1 MLSTVIF
8 PLKTCLLLCAPL
20 RPRVWQ
26 PQERWNTHRH
36 RGSGGGGHSSTEAV
50 YGTTHTAS
58 QTRPCQNTDS
68 EYLSHRQRCFCE
80 FVCLT
85 VWLCVQ
91 MCALVPWE
99 KEAAAHSSLS
109 LFLTRT
115 MVVWMRK
122 CVCLVLSLA
131 LGTPVISFCL
141 KLPLWEWKTDR
152 VGGNQLY
159 LQIKCICKA
168 KLLLP
173 WCGAEHRAVFNS
185 VLYEAEC
192 VSVLSSERKEG
203 KRESLLMSSVCDL
216 CADSSEPTT
225 PRHTHTCTHTV
236 TRTHVL
242 GGKCGESSP
251 SVRVVIRLPSINT
264 RGCGGGG
271 RAAGV

>member
-1 MLSTVIF
+1 MSKHRLGIPQPPPALLLWICVFDSVIVRADVCISTVREGGSSSQFLVVIF
-8 PLKTCLLLCAPL
+8 NQNC
-20 RPRVWQ
+20 
-26 PQERWNTHRH
+26 
-36 RGSGGGGHSSTEAV
+36 GG
-50 YGTTHTAS
+50 
-58 QTRPCQNTDS
+58 
-68 EYLSHRQRCFCE
+68 
-80 FVCLT
+80 
-85 VWLCVQ
+85 
-91 MCALVPWE
+91 
-99 KEAAAHSSLS
+99 
-109 LFLTRT
+109 
-115 MVVWMRK
+115 WMRK

-131 LGTPVISFCL
+131 LGTPIISFCL

-152 VGGNQLY
+152 EGGNQLY

-168 KLLLP
+168 KLPLP

-192 VSVLSSERKEG
+192 VSVSSSERKEG

-225 PRHTHTCTHTV
+225 PRHTHTCTHTL